1 MTMSARIPLFKSTPQ
16 IIECCCSNAS
26 IPRHFHAKAYA
37 TVVLAGSF
45 EETGSR
51 GRFRVEPG
59 DVLLHNAFDTHLN
72 RVGKVGAKTL
82 NLPLTDSVPNL
93 AHGRVSDVD
102 AIVRIAERDPD
113 GAAVCLLDRLQH
125 VSPRIDDWPDIL
137 ACDLAS
143 DQNSRLDRWSLA
155 HGLAPETISRG
166 FFAAYGTTPARFR
179 AEARARRA
187 LHQIVFTT
195 SPLAE
200 IAACLGFSDQPH
212 MTRAVRELTGMPP
225 RNWRA
230 RAI

>member
-1 MTMSARIPLFKSTPQ
+1 MTMSARIPLSRSTPQ
-16 IIECCCSNAS
+16 VIEYCCCNSH

-51 GRFRVEPG
+51 GRFRVSQG
-59 DVLLHNAFDTHLN
+59 DVLLHDAFDTHQN
-72 RVGKVGAKTL
+72 RFGKAGAETL
-82 NLPLTDSVPNL
+82 NLLLTGNVPN
-93 AHGRVSDVD
+93 HSVGRVADVD
-102 AIVRIAERDPD
+102 AIARIAERDPD
-113 GAAVCLLDRLQH
+113 AAAVCLLNQLQNA
-125 VSPRIDDWPDIL
+125 SPSIKDWQDIL
-137 ACDLAS
+137 ACDLAR
-143 DQNSRLDRWSLA
+143 DQNCRLDRWGLA

-166 FFAAYGTTPARFR
+166 FFAVYGTTPARFR

-187 LHQIVFTT
+187 FQQIVLT
-195 SPLAE
+195 SLPLAD
-200 IAACLGFSDQPH
+200 IAACFGFSDQPH